1 MFQYPLTN
9 AMGELGKRISE
20 SCISW
25 YPLASKK
32 IRKKIQVTQNNISVF
47 AEAII

>member
-32 IRKKIQVTQNNISVF
+32 IKKIQVTQNNVSVF